1 MPTAAR
7 CERPKGASA
16 KSDSFQVGGLAQGPE
31 EKRGF
36 VGRVAGFVV
45 TITGILTDNR
55 PSLGKG
61 VPLTDVA
68 VRGAFHNLQKSAKPP

>member
-1 MPTAAR
+1 
-7 CERPKGASA
+7 
-16 KSDSFQVGGLAQGPE
+16 VGGLAQGPE

-61 VPLTDVA
+61 VPPPDIWIPSKNSN
-68 VRGAFHNLQKSAKPP
+68 RQKALRCS